1 MRKMSTVL
9 SRFPKRRMP
18 LPPAYAAIYEEHYL
32 INRNGQSATTKLSQG
47 MEGWLHRQ
55 VARDLDKQK
64 RPVSTLELGAGTL
77 NQLAYEPECGPYDV
91 VEPFTK
97 LYEGSKHL
105 ERIRDVFT
113 DISEVRGRTYDRIT
127 SVAVFEHITD
137 LPLVVARSATMLK
150 PGGSLRA
157 AIPNEGTIL
166 WWLGTC
172 LTGMA
177 FRKRYGLSYARLM
190 EFEHVNT
197 ADDIG
202 EVLEC
207 FFGSV
212 KCRVRG
218 LSKALAFYRFYEATL
233 PRIEEAQRFIAA
245 QPASRF

>member
-1 MRKMSTVL
+1 MSTVL
-9 SRFPKRRMP
+9 SRFPKKRLP

-55 VARDLDKQK
+55 VASDLEEI
-64 RPVSTLELGAGTL
+64 RGPVATLELGAGTL
-77 NQLAYEPECGPYDV
+77 NQLAYERECGPYDI
-91 VEPFTK
+91 VEPFAK
-97 LYEGSKHL
+97 LYAGSNQLK
-105 ERIRDVFT
+105 RIRDVFA
-113 DISEVRGRTYDRIT
+113 DISEVKDRSYDRIT

-137 LPLVVARSATMLK
+137 LPSVVARAAVMLK

-157 AIPNEGTIL
+157 AIPNEGTVL

-172 LTGMA
+172 LTGLA
-177 FRKRYGLSYARLM
+177 FRRRYGLSYARLM

-202 EVLEC
+202 EVLEY
-207 FFGSV
+207 FFDDV

-218 LSKALAFYRFYEATL
+218 LCKSLAFYRFYEATS
-233 PRIEEAQRFIAA
+233 PRVQAARQFLGAQSGAR
-245 QPASRF
+245 S